1 MQVMELLLLFDD
13 KYSSKSIHCCIYKIS
28 TYKIKIFMLQSYT
41 ECVIMHSIM
50 SNLLFLIVYIYK
62 PYNFMDII
70 YHEKNIYSSLEMVLI
85 F

>member
-1 MQVMELLLLFDD
+1 
-13 KYSSKSIHCCIYKIS
+13 
-28 TYKIKIFMLQSYT
+28 MLQSYT